1 MDLKFS
7 REQELFRVEVRDWLE
22 HNKPG
27 EARPPSTSAAARD
40 FDLAWQRTLYEG
52 GWAGIAWPR
61 EYGGRGLDTFQ
72 QLIYLQEYARA
83 DAPDEGFRFNGLNLG
98 GPTII
103 ACGSAEQKARY
114 LPPILR
120 GETIWCQGFSEP
132 GAGSD
137 LAALSTR
144 GVVDGDELVIT
155 GQKIWT
161 SYARFADYQ
170 QVLVRTDADAKRGR
184 GISWVINKMDNPG
197 VRIVPIADM
206 AGGDD
211 LHEVFYDEVRVPLSD
226 VVGGLN
232 NGWQVSMAQLNFE
245 RGTAFMPLQVRLAK
259 TMEELIE
266 TARTTPL
273 GNGRFAIQDED
284 FARRLGQLR
293 AEVRALQA
301 MTLLAVSRNER
312 RGAPGAEGSMLKL
325 YYSELVKKLG
335 NLAVD
340 ILGARRVNLSAASGR
355 WPQWLLWAFGVAIGG
370 GTSEIQRNIIG
381 ERVLGLPR

>member
-1 MDLKFS
+1 MDLKFT
-7 REQELFRVEVRDWLE
+7 REQELFREEVRSWLAANQPRE
-22 HNKPG
+22 P
-27 EARPPSTSAAARD
+27 RPPSTEAAARD
-40 FDLAWQRTLYEG
+40 FDLAWQRTLYDG
-52 GWAGIAWPR
+52 GWAGIAWPK

-103 ACGSAEQKARY
+103 ACGSAEQKAQY

-132 GAGSD
+132 RAGSD
-137 LAALSTR
+137 LAALATK
-144 GVVDGDELVIT
+144 GVVDGDELVIS

-170 QVLVRTDADAKRGR
+170 QVLVRTDPNSSRSK

-197 VRIVPIADM
+197 MRVVPIKDM
-206 AGGDD
+206 AAGDD
-211 LHEVFYDEVRVPLSD
+211 LHEVFYDEVRVPLTD
-226 VVGGLN
+226 IVGGLN
-232 NGWQVSMAQLNFE
+232 NGWRVSMAQLSFE
-245 RGTAFMPLQVRLAK
+245 RGTAFMPLQVRLAR
-259 TMEELIE
+259 TIEDLIE
-266 TARTTPL
+266 TAKVTPV
-273 GNGRFAIQDED
+273 GGGRFAIQDD
-284 FARRLGQLR
+284 DYARRLAQLR

-312 RGAPGAEGSMLKL
+312 RGAPGAEGSMQKL
-325 YYSELVKKLG
+325 FYSELVKKLG
-335 NLAVD
+335 NLAVE

-355 WPQWLLWAFGVAIGG
+355 WPQWLLWSFGVAIGG